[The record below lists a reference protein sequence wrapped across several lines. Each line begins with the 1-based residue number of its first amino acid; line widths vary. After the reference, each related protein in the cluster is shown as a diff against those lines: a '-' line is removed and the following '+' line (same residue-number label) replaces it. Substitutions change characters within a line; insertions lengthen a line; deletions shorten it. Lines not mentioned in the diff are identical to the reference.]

1 MSVAIAS
8 SALSRRSRNAYRNS
22 ARIRSHGRGVT
33 FHFGSY
39 QYLITVISAT
49 SCARPIEV
57 GTNRRHKPMFVIRR
71 PMRSDFFAISVLSG
85 PRPISA
91 AEIHGCGSGIIRRRA
106 ARRVRGRARI
116 VGGHPEKRPRCHADC
131 CVERTDSLP
140 TEKPS
145 PCLVDGSKRT
155 DPDFCR
161 LIPFG
166 FLLILKK

>member
-57 GTNRRHKPMFVIRR
+57 GTNRRHQPMFVIRR

-116 VGGHPEKRPRCHADC
+116 AGGQPERDHAVMLTAASSARIRCQ
-131 CVERTDSLP
+131 R
-140 TEKPS
+140 KS
-145 PCLVDGSKRT
+145 PDHVSRMAANE
-155 DPDFCR
+155 PIQIFAA
-161 LIPFG
+161 
-166 FLLILKK
+166 